1 MKAFLIILSIL
12 ASIILLDAD
21 ISISFFKVSFR
32 LILNDGSRNEIQQED
47 YEVCIDSSLYFEE
60 WKPVDTIDA
69 KFTVHRQKVVFE
81 DTIKSVPNN
90 AVTKFIE
97 ENKEVIIDS
106 WANGVLPSVKMAQ
119 AIIESASGTSD
130 ICVQADNY
138 FGVKCHTCD
147 TTYNGWRIFESK
159 EDSFNY
165 LDRLYNRMGRYKHL
179 IGEKDILVWTTQLRE
194 CGYATSQTYPNSLM
208 YNIMLYDLH
217 KLDKIA
223 FNKFSNT

>member
-21 ISISFFKVSFR
+21 ISISFFNRSFR
-32 LILNDGSRNEIQQED
+32 VILNDGCANECQNQEV
-47 YEVCIDSSLYFEE
+47 YLDSSLYFEE
-60 WKPVDTIDA
+60 WIPVDTVKL
-69 KFTVHRQKVVFE
+69 KFAVHRQKVVFE
-81 DTIKSVPNN
+81 DTIKRSIKSNK
-90 AVTKFIE
+90 VTEFIE
-97 ENKEVIIDS
+97 ENKDAIIDS
-106 WANGVLPSVKMAQ
+106 WASGVLPSVKMAQ

-130 ICVQADNY
+130 ICVTANNY

-147 TTYNGWRIFESK
+147 STYNGWRIFESK
-159 EDSFNY
+159 ESSFKY
-165 LDRLYNRMGRYKHL
+165 LDRIYNRMGRYKHL
-179 IGEKDILVWTTQLRE
+179 INEKDILVWCTQLRE
-194 CGYATSQTYPNSLM
+194 CGYATSESYPNSLM

>member
-47 YEVCIDSSLYFEE
+47 YEVCTDSLFYFEE
-60 WKPVDTIDA
+60 WKPVDTIEA

-81 DTIKSVPNN
+81 DTIKSIPNN
-90 AVTKFIE
+90 TVTKFIE
-97 ENKEVIIDS
+97 ENKDAIIDS
-106 WANGVLPSVKMAQ
+106 WASGVLPSVKMAQ

-130 ICVQADNY
+130 ICVTANNY

-147 TTYNGWRIFESK
+147 STYNGWRIFESK
-159 EDSFNY
+159 ESSFKY
-165 LDRLYNRMGRYKHL
+165 LDRIY
-179 IGEKDILVWTTQLRE
+179 IEKL
-194 CGYATSQTYPNSLM
+194 
-208 YNIMLYDLH
+208 
-217 KLDKIA
+217 
-223 FNKFSNT
+223 

>member
-12 ASIILLDAD
+12 ASIFLLDAD

-32 LILNDGSRNEIQQED
+32 LILNDGNTNKVED

-60 WKPVDTIDA
+60 WKPVDTSQA
-69 KFTVHRQKVVFE
+69 EFTIHRQKVVFE
-81 DTIKSVPNN
+81 DTIKSVPTNE
-90 AVTKFIE
+90 VTRFIE
-97 ENKEVIIDS
+97 DNKEYVIDS
-106 WANGVLPSVKMAQ
+106 WASGVLPSVKMAQ

-130 ICVQADNY
+130 ICVTANNH
-138 FGVKCHTCD
+138 FGIKCHTCD
-147 TTYNGWRIFESK
+147 TTYNGWRIFDSK
-159 EDSFNY
+159 ESSFKY

-179 IGEKDILVWTTQLRE
+179 IYQKDILVWCTQLRE
-194 CGYATSQTYPNSLM
+194 CGYAMSDTYPNSLM
-208 YNIMLYDLH
+208 YNIMLYDLY